1 MRIFS
6 NVLLCSSEVNNLL
19 RNKYL
24 YTGRHSLNYYLYLIR
39 NTEPVLEIQTCSPI
53 KLLEK
58 DRKYYCYDQFL
69 RDVRPEGY
77 GNICSLSYL
86 HNKESQFGEELWMYY
101 PAGAEPGDIILV
113 NESNTGEYKRDIIG
127 LPSASKLI

>member
-6 NVLLCSSEVNNLL
+6 NVLLHTSEVNSLL

-24 YTGRHSLNYYLYLIR
+24 YIGRHSLNYYLYLIR

-58 DRKYYCYDQFL
+58 DRKYYCYDRFL

-77 GNICSLSYL
+77 GNICSQSYL

-101 PAGAEPGDIILV
+101 PAVAEPGDIILV